1 MEITVNN
8 KSLCVD
14 ETTAVSTVVDS
25 DTKGVAVAVNGKIV
39 KKNDWD
45 TTPLKEGDDVVVIR
59 AAYGG

>member
-14 ETTAVSTVVDS
+14 ETTAVSTVVGS